1 MERYG
6 ERSDKFLY
14 SEEDETTNNI
24 TYKFIKRTI
33 DIKPS
38 IRSTSERDNKI
49 VMVLKAGQNQEI
61 PSLRPDTAME
71 LFKPEIKFDMKRT
84 KFFDG
89 SLEEI
94 DL

>member
-1 MERYG
+1 M
-6 ERSDKFLY
+6 
-14 SEEDETTNNI
+14 
-24 TYKFIKRTI
+24 
-33 DIKPS
+33 
-38 IRSTSERDNKI
+38 
-49 VMVLKAGQNQEI
+49 LKAGQNQEI

-89 SLEEI
+89 SLEKI